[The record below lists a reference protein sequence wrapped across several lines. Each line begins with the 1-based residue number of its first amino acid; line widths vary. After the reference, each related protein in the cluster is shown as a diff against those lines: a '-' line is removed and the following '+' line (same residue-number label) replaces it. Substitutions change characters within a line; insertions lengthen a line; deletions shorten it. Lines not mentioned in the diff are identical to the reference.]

1 MVLCGTASKA
11 GLSCQA
17 CHSNGFANEDF
28 FIPGLSDAHGRI
40 DVSHAFWNNRGENH
54 RDDPLTIPSLR
65 GVKTKDRL
73 GHDGRGTSLRE
84 FTRRVIVTEFGDRKS
99 VVSGKSVSVRVD
111 LGGPRTIK
119 KKQHKN
125 KHKIEQK

>member
-84 FTRRVIVTEFGDRKS
+84 FPRRVIVTEFGGNEPDRS
-99 VVSGKSVSVRVD
+99 DEHTSELQSLMRISYAVFC
-111 LGGPRTIK
+111 L
-119 KKQHKN
+119 KN
-125 KHKIEQK
+125 KK